1 VSAVA
6 AGESRRRRTEK
17 RKLLMWHTEAQAVLT
32 WGVIMVL
39 AALVG
44 AIYLLQASR
53 IASVGREVQTL
64 QYQLNETKRVNSEIE
79 REIAEAE
86 SLDRLKE
93 EALKLGFVRATPED
107 VAYVVVLGVPSDSA
121 PIQKAEV
128 DSRPEPFE
136 TIGEALLAAVQDG
149 FGALQRGES
158 R

>member
-1 VSAVA
+1 MSAIA

-53 IASVGREVQTL
+53 IARVGREVQTL

-86 SLDRLKE
+86 SLERLKE
-93 EALKLGFVRATPED
+93 EALKLGFVRAMPED
-107 VAYVVVLGVPSDSA
+107 VEYVVVLDVPTKA
-121 PIQKAEV
+121 PQIQIAEA
-128 DSRPEPFE
+128 DSRKEPFE
-136 TIGEALLAAVQDG
+136 TISEALMATVRDG